1 MSCTLRELALL
12 LTGALPGIISE
23 KGVGTRLGFRLV
35 FPDGGSGSG
44 MERGRGGA
52 EREELGRGRW
62 VVRDVGSLV
71 VGAGAKGGV
80 ENGTVE
86 KQSGWELD
94 GEDAGK
100 TLEDVRFVIG
110 DFVDVAVFPP
120 LGDGSVVGRGMV
132 GGGGRGRENGFGGGR
147 GRGGGFGLG
156 RGGGGGPPVPSGEW
170 RRGERQ
176 FEERYRG
183 GGGGYG
189 GRGRGRY

>member
-1 MSCTLRELALL
+1 M
-12 LTGALPGIISE
+12 ALPNIMPNPC
-23 KGVGTRLGFRLV
+23 VGTRLGFRLV
-35 FPDGGSGSG
+35 FPDVGAG
-44 MERGRGGA
+44 MERGGGGRL
-52 EREELGRGRW
+52 EREEMGRGRW

-71 VGAGAKGGV
+71 VGAKAGH
-80 ENGTVE
+80 ENGKAGE
-86 KQSGWELD
+86 KHSGWELD
-94 GEDAGK
+94 GEDADK

-120 LGDGSVVGRGMV
+120 LGDGSVVGRAAV

-147 GRGGGFGLG
+147 GRGGG
-156 RGGGGGPPVPSGEW
+156 GPPLPSGEW